1 MGKQRD
7 HLAYWADRK
16 TALHMGRQRD
26 HLAHWQ
32 TERPPCTLADRETT
46 LHMGRQRDHLAHWQT
61 ERPPCTLA
69 DKETALHMGI
79 QRDRLDMGRQGD
91 RLAHWQRKKKEK
103 RNALHIGR
111 EKRKKKET
119 PCTWADSET
128 KRPPSRPEKDCR
140 HKDAKRTKHVVHTY
154 RLGVGRGT
162 LVAVV
167 VMM

>member
-32 TERPPCTLADRETT
+32 TKRPPCTWAYRETAWTWADRET
-46 LHMGRQRDHLAHWQT
+46 
-61 ERPPCTLA
+61 
-69 DKETALHMGI
+69 
-79 QRDRLDMGRQGD
+79 
-91 RLAHWQRKKKEK
+91 
-103 RNALHIGR
+103 ALHIGR

-119 PCTWADSET
+119 PCTLAEKKERKK
-128 KRPPSRPEKDCR
+128 KRLAHGQTARPKDQPSRPEKDCR